1 MDDSW
6 PIKAGMFVHILPI
19 FDPENLFEKVKKLPQ
34 QVSDED
40 IRNTMQLLMIWE
52 PYETMGKTRNNYR
65 INNLNYLSLGS
76 KRSRL
81 ADGQTHRAGQQ
92 NVLQNQARTFEESLL
107 MKSTP
112 YVYEELV
119 KKVMEGQLDDKE
131 QVYQWCKN
139 LWEGL
144 NSWFDELGIDY
155 KSKDL
160 PF

>member
-1 MDDSW
+1 
-6 PIKAGMFVHILPI
+6 
-19 FDPENLFEKVKKLPQ
+19 
-34 QVSDED
+34 
-40 IRNTMQLLMIWE
+40 
-52 PYETMGKTRNNYR
+52 
-65 INNLNYLSLGS
+65 
-76 KRSRL
+76 
-81 ADGQTHRAGQQ
+81 
-92 NVLQNQARTFEESLL
+92 